1 MCSYGQED
9 FSNFFIENLTLLNLY
24 FIDFKIC
31 KVSRM
36 HSYDHGRRE
45 RKKKKNI
52 WTGDE
57 EEEEEGEMNDQSCT
71 YKGHLHTK
79 QRNLEWCGG
88 QIGLS

>member
-1 MCSYGQED
+1 
-9 FSNFFIENLTLLNLY
+9 
-24 FIDFKIC
+24 
-31 KVSRM
+31 M

-57 EEEEEGEMNDQSCT
+57 EEEEGEMNDRSCT
-71 YKGHLHTK
+71 YKGHLHTR

>member
-1 MCSYGQED
+1 
-9 FSNFFIENLTLLNLY
+9 
-24 FIDFKIC
+24 
-31 KVSRM
+31 M

-45 RKKKKNI
+45 RKKKK
-52 WTGDE
+52 TFGPGMKKKKKE
-57 EEEEEGEMNDQSCT
+57 KMNDQSCT